1 MIKTLNDFQPK
12 FTIFESDEHGREIN
26 IYKFNN
32 VSIVGDSLLYPNPIF
47 YSNNEFIRPINESIM
62 SLIDIPDNSVH
73 ENFDLVFKHKVDNP
87 LFFFVYNT
95 ENYYHFLYDTLPYLI
110 SFFELKKNEPELKL
124 LMSYPNQTKNNHYR
138 FVTEFLELL
147 GITKNDIEI
156 IQNKTIY
163 STIYVSTSYT
173 HGGKSNTPPR
183 QEIFSFFNSIKE
195 SINLNYSTPKK
206 IYVSRRSH
214 IHGDLS
220 NIGTN
225 YTSRRKMVNED
236 ELVDLLI
243 KNGFTEVFTETMSTT
258 DKIIMFANADVVIG
272 AIGGGICNVLFSP
285 NNTKLISIISPYF
298 LNINKRFLFSLQN
311 VDLHIFND
319 TSHIEESEFKTNMR
333 IKHNDIIG
341 EIYKINDDGTINV
354 NYSNTKIPGW
364 NMDMEYQTITLDAKN
379 CIKLDNGLNSPW
391 SVNIKTFKEKFL

>member
-1 MIKTLNDFQPK
+1 MVKTLDDFQPE
-12 FTIFESDEHGREIN
+12 FTVFESDKHGREIN

-32 VSIVGDSLLYPNPIF
+32 VSVVGDSLLYPNPIL
-47 YSNNEFIRPINESIM
+47 YSNNDFIRPINESIM
-62 SLIDIPDNSVH
+62 SLIDVPDNSVH
-73 ENFDLVFKHKVDNP
+73 ENFDLSFKNIVNNP

-110 SFFELKKNEPELKL
+110 SFFELRKNETGLKL
-124 LMSYPNQTKNNHYR
+124 LMSYPNQTKNSHYR

-156 IQNKTIY
+156 IQNETVY
-163 STIYVSTSYT
+163 NTIYVSTSYT
-173 HGGKSNTPPR
+173 HGGKSNDPPR
-183 QEIFSFFNSIKE
+183 QEIFSLFKSIKE
-195 SINLNYSTPKK
+195 RINLNYSTPKK

-225 YTSRRKMVNED
+225 YTSRRKMENED

-243 KNGFTEVFTETMSTT
+243 KNGFTEIFTETMSTT
-258 DKIIMFANADVVIG
+258 DKIIMFANAEVVIG

-285 NNTKLISIISPYF
+285 NNTKLISIVSPYF
-298 LNINKRFLFSLQN
+298 LDINKRFLFSLQN
-311 VDLHIFND
+311 VDLHIFYD
-319 TSHIEESEFKTNMR
+319 TKHTEESDFKTYMR

-341 EIYKINDDGTINV
+341 EIYKINDNGTINV
-354 NYSNTKIPGW
+354 NYSKTKIPGW
-364 NMDMEYQTITLDAKN
+364 NMDMEYETITLDTKN

-391 SVNIKTFKEKFL
+391 SVNIKTLKEKFL